1 LSAAHWPECLIS
13 ASWPCQSHLT
23 FNRSGRRTYKETAGE
38 CHVEKSCS
46 RSCNDLIEFSSSI
59 EPALSHSG
67 FAKYPWNPAHLGNL
81 PSEIRARVRKW
92 EVACRGPVAAAQQ
105 FALYLTIPGTQFVA
119 LHFDDFRCQN
129 KSVLRNGSGCLHEVY
144 ASSGGRYRR
153 VLTVY
158 ARDIRLVRQQNAAL
172 VEIHDDASGVPRT
185 VRLNGN

>member
-1 LSAAHWPECLIS
+1 ML
-13 ASWPCQSHLT
+13 
-23 FNRSGRRTYKETAGE
+23 RSFVRA
-38 CHVEKSCS
+38 VAM
-46 RSCNDLIEFSSSI
+46 IIIAFSGSI

-67 FAKYPWNPAHLGNL
+67 FAKDPWNPAHLEIL
-81 PSEIRARVRKW
+81 PSEIRARVRKL
-92 EVACRGPVAAAQQ
+92 EAACGGPVAAAQQ

-129 KSVLRNGSGCLHEVY
+129 KSVLCNASGCLHEVY

-172 VEIHDDASGVPRT
+172 VEIHDDASSVPRT
-185 VRLNGN
+185 VRLNGNEVIE